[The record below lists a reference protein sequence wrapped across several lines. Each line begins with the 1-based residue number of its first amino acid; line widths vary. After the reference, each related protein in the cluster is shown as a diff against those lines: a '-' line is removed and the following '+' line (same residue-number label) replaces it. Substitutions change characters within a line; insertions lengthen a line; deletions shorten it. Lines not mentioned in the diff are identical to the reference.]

1 MRRRIEMKV
10 KEFFALADAE
20 FLANMTIKIN
30 DIEFQAKDYVSNED
44 VKNNAL
50 GDFEIEKFSEK
61 DSSFTV
67 YIKVSK

>member
-1 MRRRIEMKV
+1 MKV

-20 FLANMTIKIN
+20 FSANMIIQID
-30 DIEFQAKDYVSNED
+30 DIEFEAKGYISNKD
-44 VKNNAL
+44 VESTPLGNFDSL

>member
-1 MRRRIEMKV
+1 MTN
-10 KEFFALADAE
+10 FQQ
-20 FLANMTIKIN
+20 MTIQIN
-30 DIEFQAKDYVSNED
+30 DIEFEAKEYVAKED
-44 VKNNAL
+44 VENTAL